1 MPAVAPPATQTTASR
16 LAALGARLRAHRKAL
31 KVSATTAAEAA
42 GMSRVTLHRIERG
55 EPSVTMGAYLNA
67 IVALGLDLELVDPRA
82 EPPAQAAKPPLPRR
96 IRLADCPQLRRLAWQ
111 LGDVATLTPKEA
123 LALYERNWRH
133 LDQGAMGEAERD
145 LVRRLVAALG
155 GARLLV

>member
-1 MPAVAPPATQTTASR
+1 M
-16 LAALGARLRAHRKAL
+16 
-31 KVSATTAAEAA
+31 
-42 GMSRVTLHRIERG
+42 
-55 EPSVTMGAYLNA
+55 
-67 IVALGLDLELVDPRA
+67 
-82 EPPAQAAKPPLPRR
+82 PRR

>member
-1 MPAVAPPATQTTASR
+1 MPAIAPPPSPTTATR
-16 LAALGARLRAHRKAL
+16 LATLGARLRAHRKAL

-67 IVALGLDLELVDPRA
+67 MVALGLDLELVDPRA
-82 EPPAQAAKPPLPRR
+82 RPAAPAATQPLPRR
-96 IRLADCPQLRRLAWQ
+96 IRLADCPQLKRLAWQ
-111 LGDVATLTPKEA
+111 LGDDATLTPKEA

-133 LDQGAMGEAERD
+133 LDPAAMGEAERE